1 MAGDSRT
8 VQPNDLHYMMQALR
22 LAAKGHGKTSPN
34 PMVGA
39 IVVSKGRIVGQAYHH
54 AAGQSHAE
62 VLALRQA
69 GSLARGATLY
79 VTLEPCSHLKKR
91 TPPCVPAVIQSAVR
105 RVVVAMPDP
114 NPAVRGKGLAQLRR
128 AGLSVTVGV
137 ARRDA
142 EVLNRAY
149 CHWIITKRPYVTL
162 KAGMTLDGQIAT
174 ARGESKWITGLQA
187 RQEVHRLRSSMDA
200 VIVGI
205 GTVLKDNPSLTARRS
220 PGLTALAA
228 TQPTRI
234 VVDSHLRIP
243 RSAKILT
250 QQSSSKTII
259 VTTKAASQARCR
271 ALERKG
277 IEVLQLPSPGGRVSL
292 KHLLTALGQRG
303 MMSVM
308 VEGGGELNAA
318 FFKAKLVNHVQLYVA
333 PTLLGGTQS
342 KGVIGGVS
350 PRRLADAWKLGQVCT
365 RVLGKDVVVEGD
377 V

>member
-1 MAGDSRT
+1 MTDRT
-8 VQPNDLHYMMQALR
+8 RDLHYMTLALR

-39 IVVSKGRIVGQAYHH
+39 IVASNGRIVGQAFHH
-54 AAGQSHAE
+54 AAGQPHAE

-69 GSLARGATLY
+69 GHLARGATLY

-91 TPPCVPAVIQSAVR
+91 TPPCVPAVIQSGVR
-105 RVVVAMPDP
+105 RVVVAMSDP
-114 NPAVRGKGLAQLRR
+114 NPAVSGRGLAQLRR

-137 ARRDA
+137 ARKDA
-142 EVLNRAY
+142 EALNRTY
-149 CHWIITKRPYVTL
+149 CHWIVTKRPYVTL

-174 ARGESKWITGLQA
+174 VRGESKWITGLQS
-187 RQEVHRLRSSMDA
+187 RQEVHRLRSAMDA

-205 GTVLKDNPSLTARRS
+205 GTVLFDNPVLTARRP
-220 PGLTALAA
+220 PGLTTLAS

-234 VVDSHLRIP
+234 VVDSHLRIA
-243 RSAKILT
+243 RSAKILM
-250 QQSSSKTII
+250 QQSSAKTII
-259 VTTKAASQARCR
+259 ATTKAAPQARR
-271 ALERKG
+271 RVLERQG
-277 IEVLQLPSPGGRVSL
+277 IEVLQLPSLGGRVSL

-303 MMSVM
+303 MISVM

-350 PRRLADAWKLGQVCT
+350 PRRLAGAWKLRQVRT
-365 RVLGKDVVVEGD
+365 RVLGTDVVVEGN

>member
-1 MAGDSRT
+1 MS
-8 VQPNDLHYMMQALR
+8 QALR
-22 LAAKGHGKTSPN
+22 LAAKGQGKTSPN

-39 IVVSKGRIVGQAYHH
+39 VVVSKGRIVGQAYHH
-54 AAGQSHAE
+54 AAGQPHAE

-91 TPPCVPAVIQSAVR
+91 TPPCVPAVIQSGVH

-114 NPAVRGKGLAQLRR
+114 NPAVSGKGLAQLRR
-128 AGLSVTVGV
+128 AGLSVTIGV

-142 EVLNRAY
+142 EALNRAY
-149 CHWIITKRPYVTL
+149 CHWIVTQRPYVML

-174 ARGESKWITGLQA
+174 AGGESKWITGLQS
-187 RQEVHRLRSSMDA
+187 RREVHRLRSAMDA

-205 GTVLKDNPSLTARRS
+205 GTVLKDNPSLTARTS

-228 TQPTRI
+228 TQPTRV
-234 VVDSHLRIP
+234 VVDSALRISP
-243 RSAKILT
+243 AANILM
-250 QQSSSKTII
+250 QQTRVKTII
-259 VTTKAASQARCR
+259 ATTKAASPARRR
-271 ALERKG
+271 ALERRG
-277 IEVLQLPSPGGRVSL
+277 VEVLVLPVLGKRVSL
-292 KHLLTALGQRG
+292 KHLLAVLGQRG
-303 MMSVM
+303 MISAM

-318 FFKAKLVNHVQLYVA
+318 FFKAKLVNHVRLYVA
-333 PTLLGGTQS
+333 PTLLGGAAS

-350 PRRLADAWKLGQVCT
+350 PRRLADAWKLKQVRT
-365 RVLGKDVVVEGD
+365 RILGSDVVVEGD

>member
-1 MAGDSRT
+1 MTVRT
-8 VQPNDLHYMMQALR
+8 HDLHYMTLALR
-22 LAAKGHGKTSPN
+22 LAAKGLGRTSPN

-62 VLALRQA
+62 VQALRQA

-91 TPPCVPAVIQSAVR
+91 TPPCVPAVIQSGVH
-105 RVVVAMPDP
+105 RVVAAMPDP
-114 NPAVRGKGLAQLRR
+114 NPAVSGKGLAQLRR

-142 EVLNRAY
+142 EVLNQAY
-149 CHWIITKRPYVTL
+149 CHWIITTRPYVTL

-174 ARGESKWITGLQA
+174 ACGESKWITGLQS

-205 GTVLKDNPSLTARRS
+205 GTVLNDNPSLTARRS
-220 PGLTALAA
+220 PGLTALAS
-228 TQPTRI
+228 TQPTRV
-234 VVDSHLRIP
+234 VVDSRLRIP

-250 QQSSSKTII
+250 QQSRAKTII
-259 VTTKAASQARCR
+259 ATTKSAPPARRR
-271 ALERKG
+271 ALERQG
-277 IEVLQLPSPGGRVSL
+277 IEVLQLSSLGGHVSL
-292 KHLLTALGQRG
+292 KHLLAVLGQRG

-318 FFKAKLVNHVQLYVA
+318 FLKSKLVNHVQLYVA

-342 KGVIGGVS
+342 KGVIGGAS
-350 PRRLADAWKLGQVCT
+350 PRRLADAWKLRQVRT
-365 RVLGKDVVVEGD
+365 RVLGTDVVVEGD